1 MNELTSIIEDY
12 LYQKNTDYAIFIN
25 GKWGTG
31 KTYYA
36 KNLTKV
42 ASYYVSFSVILCNSL

>member
-25 GKWGTG
+25 GKWSTG

-42 ASYYVSFSVILCNSL
+42 AS